1 MNRPR
6 RTPPRWV
13 RYTLSVVA
21 LLVPCVVFGVTTA
34 TADLSLGPH
43 EARYEVTTDSLVVV
57 DLGPLGTL
65 EIDSPLPAGLGARI
79 TVEEIPADLTAFDQ
93 ATTIAALTQDLQ
105 GYLQFF
111 GGPQD
116 TIEQVTRSLV
126 ADAARRTGLAILVV
140 AGAGAG
146 FYLLLGAARRR
157 EIGEAV
163 APRTWEITAG
173 VVVVSLVFGALSA
186 SAEEPSTTD
195 SRPASAVFAGTPL
208 EGARITGRL
217 AGVVDTYGGMLM
229 NAYKDNEAFYAR
241 ANTALGVAWDERDVL
256 EEEVAARREADEQA
270 ARDAATE
277 PPAEGQQGVDGG
289 VAGVPAGPADPTGAD
304 GAAEDPAGEAPS
316 GSEGDRA
323 AEGAEGSAARRGAT
337 PSAGS
342 TESPSATPE
351 DELVSMLVVSDLH
364 CNIGMTPLI
373 RTAAE
378 RSGASIV
385 LNAGDT
391 TMNGTSVEQ
400 FCVNSFTSAVP
411 DGATMVVADGN
422 HDSVETSTQERKRGV
437 KILDG
442 DVIEVD
448 GVRILGDRDALE
460 TRIGAGSKA
469 ARPETPAEQAERLAQ
484 AACDAKDGIDLL
496 LVHSPRAGNEALET
510 GCVPLQVSGH
520 THRRSGPEQF
530 GLGIRYVNA
539 STAGAE
545 SGEPTVGPL
554 KGVAEMTVL
563 RFDPVLREFVDWQ
576 LVQVFPDGSAQVGPR
591 EAFPVPV
598 PEEVLDGTGEGTEA
612 PDGTGTGDGTDG
624 TGAVDGQDGSGVTD
638 GAPAATITDD
648 SAKEE

>member
-65 EIDSPLPAGLGARI
+65 EIDSPLPVGLGARI

-140 AGAGAG
+140 AAGG
-146 FYLLLGAARRR
+146 TGLYFLLGGSRRR
-157 EIGEAV
+157 ELGDV
-163 APRTWEITAG
+163 LAPRTWEITAG
-173 VVVVSLVFGALSA
+173 VVVVSLVVGALSA
-186 SAEEPSTTD
+186 SAEEPVATD

-256 EEEVAARREADEQA
+256 EEEAAAQREAAEQA

-277 PPAEGQQGVDGG
+277 PPVEGGQGVDGD
-289 VAGVPAGPADPTGAD
+289 VAGDPAGPGDPTGAD
-304 GAAEDPAGEAPS
+304 GAAQDPAGEAPS
-316 GSEGDRA
+316 GSEGDQA
-323 AEGAEGSAARRGAT
+323 TEGTDDAGARRGAT
-337 PSAGS
+337 PTGGS

-422 HDSVETSTQERKRGV
+422 HDSVETSAQERKRGV

-469 ARPETPAEQAERLAQ
+469 ARPETPAQQAERLAQ
-484 AACDAKDGIDLL
+484 TACDAKDGIDLL

-576 LVQVFPDGSAQVGPR
+576 LVQVFPDGSAQVGAR
-591 EAFPVPV
+591 EVFPVPV

-624 TGAVDGQDGSGVTD
+624 TGAVGPDGSGVTD

>member
-6 RTPPRWV
+6 ITPPRWV
-13 RYTLSVVA
+13 RRTLVGLA

-79 TVEEIPADLTAFDQ
+79 TVQEIPADLTAFDQ
-93 ATTIAALTQDLQ
+93 ATTIAALSQDLQ

-111 GGPQD
+111 SGPQT
-116 TIEQVTRSLV
+116 TIDQVARALV
-126 ADAARRTGLAILVV
+126 VDALARTGLAVLVV
-140 AGAGAG
+140 AAGGAGL
-146 FYLLLGAARRR
+146 YLLLGRGRRV
-157 EIGEAV
+157 EISDAL
-163 APRTWEITAG
+163 APRTWELTAG
-173 VVVVSLVFGALSA
+173 VLVVSLVVGVVSA
-186 SAEEPSTTD
+186 SGEETAQTD
-195 SRPASAVFAGTPL
+195 SRPASAVFEGTPL

-217 AGVVDTYGGMLM
+217 AGVVDTYGGQLL
-229 NAYKDNEAFYAR
+229 NAYRDNEKFYAG
-241 ANTALGVAWDERDVL
+241 ANDALVAAWDERDAL
-256 EEEVAARREADEQA
+256 EEAAAAQAEAEAQA
-270 ARDAATE
+270 ARDAAAE
-277 PPAEGQQGVDGG
+277 PPAEGGLGVDGLPDD
-289 VAGVPAGPADPTGAD
+289 PAGAEGEGADPTG
-304 GAAEDPAGEAPS
+304 ETPS
-316 GSEGDRA
+316 GSA
-323 AEGAEGSAARRGAT
+323 AEATAGETDDPARRAGT
-337 PSAGS
+337 PGP
-342 TESPSATPE
+342 TEAPSATPE

-364 CNIGMTPLI
+364 CNTGMTPLI
-373 RTAAE
+373 KTAGV
-378 RSGASIV
+378 RSGADIV

-400 FCVNSFTSAVP
+400 FCVNSFISAVP

-422 HDSVETSTQERKRGV
+422 HDSVETSAQERRRGV

-469 ARPETPAEQAERLAQ
+469 SRPETPTEQAERLAET
-484 AACDAKDGIDLL
+484 ACSAKDGVDLL
-496 LVHSPRAGNEALET
+496 LIHTPRIGNESLES

-520 THRRSGPEQF
+520 THRRKGPEQF

-563 RFDPVLREFVDWQ
+563 RFDPVAREFVDWQ
-576 LVQVFPDGSAQVGPR
+576 LVQVFPDGSAQVSAR
-591 EAFPVPV
+591 EPFPVPAT
-598 PEEVLDGTGEGTEA
+598 EEVLEGVDGTEGTDGDVV
-612 PDGTGTGDGTDG
+612 PDGTEEG
-624 TGAVDGQDGSGVTD
+624 DGSGD
-638 GAPAATITDD
+638 GSGGEGAGEPEQDQGAVVPDALIVGAGS
-648 SAKEE
+648 SASGRR

>member
-13 RYTLSVVA
+13 RYTLSALA

-34 TADLSLGPH
+34 TANLSLGPH
-43 EARYEVTTDSLVVV
+43 EARYEVSTDSLVVV

-126 ADAARRTGLAILVV
+126 ADAARRTGLAVLVV
-140 AGAGAG
+140 AAAGTG
-146 FYLLLGAARRR
+146 LYFLLGGSRRR
-157 EIGEAV
+157 ELGDV
-163 APRTWEITAG
+163 LAPRTWEITAG
-173 VVVVSLVFGALSA
+173 VVVVTLVFGALSA
-186 SAEEPSTTD
+186 SAEEPAATD

-256 EEEVAARREADEQA
+256 EEAAAAQREAEEQA

-277 PPAEGQQGVDGG
+277 PPAEGEPGVDGDVTG
-289 VAGVPAGPADPTGAD
+289 EAAGAD
-304 GAAEDPAGEAPS
+304 GEAADPAGAAPS
-316 GSEGDRA
+316 GSEGDQA
-323 AEGAEGSAARRGAT
+323 TEDTDDAGARRGAT
-337 PSAGS
+337 PTGGP
-342 TESPSATPE
+342 TESPTPTPE
-351 DELVSMLVVSDLH
+351 DELVSMLVVCDLH

-422 HDSVETSTQERKRGV
+422 HDSVETSAQERKRGV

-442 DVIEVD
+442 DVIEID

-460 TRIGAGSKA
+460 TRIGSGSKA
-469 ARPETPAEQAERLAQ
+469 ARPETPAQQAERLAQ
-484 AACDAKDGIDLL
+484 TACDAKDGVDLL

-576 LVQVFPDGSAQVGPR
+576 LVQVFPDGSAQVSAR

-598 PEEVLDGTGEGTEA
+598 PEEVLDGGAEGTEE
-612 PDGTGTGDGTDG
+612 PDGTGAGESTDGTDD
-624 TGAVDGQDGSGVTD
+624 TGGADVPDGAGASD
-638 GAPAATITDD
+638 GAPAATIADD

>member
-13 RYTLSVVA
+13 RYTLSAIA

-34 TADLSLGPH
+34 TANLSLGPH
-43 EARYEVTTDSLVVV
+43 EARYEVSTDSLVVV

-126 ADAARRTGLAILVV
+126 ADAARRTGLAVLVV
-140 AGAGAG
+140 AAAGTG
-146 FYLLLGAARRR
+146 LYFLLGGSRRR
-157 EIGEAV
+157 ELGDAL

-173 VVVVSLVFGALSA
+173 VVVVTLVFGALSA
-186 SAEEPSTTD
+186 SAEEPAATD

-256 EEEVAARREADEQA
+256 EEAATAQREAEEQA

-277 PPAEGQQGVDGG
+277 PPVGGGPGVDGDVTG
-289 VAGVPAGPADPTGAD
+289 EAAGAD
-304 GAAEDPAGEAPS
+304 GEAADPAGATPS
-316 GSEGDRA
+316 GSEGDQA
-323 AEGAEGSAARRGAT
+323 TDGTGDAGARRGAT
-337 PSAGS
+337 PTGGP
-342 TESPSATPE
+342 TESPTPTPE

-422 HDSVETSTQERKRGV
+422 HDSVETSAQERKRGV

-460 TRIGAGSKA
+460 TRIGSGSKA

-484 AACDAKDGIDLL
+484 TACDAKDGIDLL

-576 LVQVFPDGSAQVGPR
+576 LVQVFPDGSAQVSAR
-591 EAFPVPV
+591 ETFPVPV
-598 PEEVLDGTGEGTEA
+598 PEEVLDEGAEGTEE
-612 PDGTGTGDGTDG
+612 PDGTGAGEGTDG
-624 TGAVDGQDGSGVTD
+624 TGGADVPDDAGMTD
-638 GAPAATITDD
+638 GAPAAIIADD